1 MQTTMGGANMRMMA
15 LHHHVDRNIN
25 VKQKQSVF
33 IDCNFTS
40 GTSPK
45 SNNMYSVVMK
55 QLIFKSSGNSRF
67 IHKTIIQ

>member
-15 LHHHVDRNIN
+15 LHCHVDRNIN

-33 IDCNFTS
+33 MDCNLTS

-45 SNNMYSVVMK
+45 SNNMYSVAMK
-55 QLIFKSSGNSRF
+55 QLIFKSSGNSMF
-67 IHKTIIQ
+67 IHKTRIQ